1 MTPSPLNSSQ
11 DVVSLLKQQ
20 HQQIK
25 SLFAATLQASG
36 EEREKNF
43 FELRRLLAVHETAEE
58 QVVHPKAKDE
68 VPGGESIVD
77 ARLAEEQEAKEALA
91 ELEDLDVDSPEF
103 TSKLSALQSDVI
115 EHAEHEEHEEFDKL
129 DEVLDAEQL
138 RKLAKVVASVEKMA
152 PTRPHP
158 NVRGRAAN
166 LIGGPFAAM
175 MDRARDAMSAP

>member
-1 MTPSPLNSSQ
+1 MTQPTLTSSQ

-36 EEREKNF
+36 EQRERSF

-68 VPGGESIVD
+68 VPDGDSIVQ
-77 ARLAEEQEAKEALA
+77 ARLDEEQEAKEALA
-91 ELEDLDVDSPEF
+91 ELEDLDPDSPEF
-103 TSKLSALQSDVI
+103 TDKLTALQRDVI
-115 EHAEHEEHEEFDKL
+115 EHAEHEEHDEFEKL
-129 DEVLDAEQL
+129 GEVLDADQL
-138 RKLAKVVASVEKMA
+138 RRLAKLVSTVEDMA

-158 NVRGRAAN
+158 HVQGRAAN

-175 MDRARDAMSAP
+175 MDRARDALSSP